1 MAFTLPRVF
10 SRLTREWRRY
20 VLVSAV
26 AAGVMTAGEWQG
38 AFKLVDDFYYDAW
51 HLIAGQRRAA
61 QHVAIV
67 SVDDDTFDRLKED
80 PLAFW
85 QPHFATAMKVL
96 EDAKAN
102 IVGLDFTYATSAET
116 WLKRLNLPES
126 TVSRT
131 YDAGFRE
138 RLAAGN
144 KVLVGHLY
152 ETSGGEI
159 KQALPPPEHFFL
171 LPNQLQDVGMA
182 NLYPEADSIVRR
194 YLPVLVTQEGLPGL
208 GFSTLMALRST
219 KQDPA
224 ATSWTMAG
232 DVIPRSIHYR
242 RVGYVGP
249 TGSIPRVSMSRLFEP
264 NALSL
269 PEVKAL
275 AGRVILITAH
285 DSSSLQDTHLTPYS
299 RGMIGFERTQMTGG
313 EVHANIVETLMT
325 GRYPRDLPR
334 TMGIA
339 LIISAAMVSAFV
351 FLRRNPFV
359 GAAFGLGM
367 SAIAAFASYQLFKL
381 DWIFPTA
388 AAQFTVLLAF
398 LLTLAL
404 RLTGEERERRRLRT
418 MFGSYVSDD
427 VVDLLITQRGEGEGL
442 DLKGQEMVVTVLFSD
457 IRNFTTISEK
467 LSAHEVV
474 EMLNTYFG
482 KVCAPILAERGNVNK
497 YIGDAV
503 MAMFG
508 SPVPYP
514 DHARR
519 AIKAALGMLRA
530 TDEFRVWMEQRF
542 PNRDLPRF
550 DIGIGLHTGTVISGD
565 IGTDKRREYTIIGDT
580 VNTASRLEGM
590 TKELGWRI
598 VASRTTLEAAGPGV
612 VTGEGNSIHVKGRSA
627 EVNVVE
633 VLAVQ
638 DEGPEGEGT
647 LTVTGHNSRKTGK

>member
-1 MAFTLPRVF
+1 MAAGASSASPAGFFAKFPG
-10 SRLTREWRRY
+10 LTREWQRY
-20 VLVSAV
+20 ALVTMV
-26 AAGVMTAGEWQG
+26 AAATMIAAEWQG
-38 AFKLVDDFYYDAW
+38 AIRFVDDFYYDAW
-51 HLIAGQRRAA
+51 HLVAGKRREA

-96 EDAKAN
+96 EQANAK

-126 TVSRT
+126 QVSRT

-152 ETSGGEI
+152 ETSSGEI

-182 NLYPEADSIVRR
+182 NLYPDVDSIVRR
-194 YLPVLVTQEGLPGL
+194 YLPVLVTQEGLPGV
-208 GFSTLMALRST
+208 GFSTLMALRSMQ
-219 KQDPA
+219 QDPA
-224 ATSWTMAG
+224 AAVWNMAG
-232 DVIPRSIHYR
+232 DEIPRKIHYR
-242 RVGYVGP
+242 RVGFIGP
-249 TGSIPRVSMSRLFEP
+249 TGSIPRVSMSQLFEP
-264 NALSL
+264 DALTK
-269 PEVKAL
+269 PAIKAL
-275 AGRVILITAH
+275 TGRVVLITAH

-299 RGMIGFERTQMTGG
+299 RGLPGFERTQMTGG

-325 GRYPRDLPR
+325 GRYPHELPR
-334 TMGIA
+334 ALVIA
-339 LIISAAMVSAFV
+339 LILSAAAVSAFV

-359 GAAFGLGM
+359 GATFGIALA
-367 SAIAAFASYQLFKL
+367 AIAAFASYSLFKF
-381 DWIFPTA
+381 DWLFPTA

-457 IRNFTTISEK
+457 IRSFTTISEK

-482 KVCAPILAERGNVNK
+482 KVCEPILNERGNVNK

-519 AIKAALGMLRA
+519 AVKAALGMLKA
-530 TDEFRVWMEQRF
+530 TDEFRGWMEQRF
-542 PNRDLPRF
+542 PDRGLPRF

-580 VNTASRLEGM
+580 VNAASRLEGM

-598 VASRTTLEAAGPGV
+598 VASRVTLEAAGEGV
-612 VTGEGNSIHVKGRSA
+612 ICGEGSSIHVKGRSA
-627 EVNVVE
+627 EIDVVE
-633 VLAVQ
+633 ILGVREVNGRSVGSVA
-638 DEGPEGEGT
+638 
-647 LTVTGHNSRKTGK
+647 

>member
-1 MAFTLPRVF
+1 MALRF
-10 SRLTREWRRY
+10 SALTREWQRY
-20 VLVSAV
+20 VLVTTV
-26 AAGVMTAGEWQG
+26 AAGVMIAADWQG
-38 AFKLVDDFYYDAW
+38 SFKNFDDFYFDAW
-51 HLIAGQRRAA
+51 HLIAGKRHEAK
-61 QHVAIV
+61 HVAIV
-67 SVDDDTFDRLKED
+67 SVDDDTFDRLKDD

-102 IVGLDFTYATSAET
+102 VVGLDFTYATSAET

-126 TVSRT
+126 NVSRT

-152 ETSGGEI
+152 ETSSGEI

-208 GFSTLMALRST
+208 GFSTLMALRAS

-224 ATSWTMAG
+224 APVWTMAG
-232 DVIPRSIHYR
+232 DEVPRTIHYR
-242 RVGYVGP
+242 RIGFVGP

-275 AGRVILITAH
+275 AGRVVLITAH

-299 RGMIGFERTQMTGG
+299 RGLPGFERTQMTGG

-334 TMGIA
+334 ALVLA
-339 LIISAAMVSAFV
+339 LIISAAAVAAFV

-359 GAAFGLGM
+359 GAAFGVAL
-367 SAIAAFASYQLFKL
+367 SLIAAFASYQLFKL

-427 VVDLLITQRGEGEGL
+427 VVDLLITQRGEGEGV

-467 LSAHEVV
+467 LTAHEVV

-519 AIKAALGMLRA
+519 AITAALGMLRA
-530 TDEFRVWMEQRF
+530 TDEFRGWMEQRF
-542 PNRDLPRF
+542 GDRDLPRF

-590 TKELGWRI
+590 TKDLGWRI
-598 VASRTTLEAAGPGV
+598 VASRTTLEAAGPGII
-612 VTGEGNSIHVKGRSA
+612 TGEGNSIHVKGRRA

-633 VLAVQ
+633 ILGLQ
-638 DEGPEGEGT
+638 DVGQTAGDG
-647 LTVTGHNSRKTGK
+647 VT

>member
-1 MAFTLPRVF
+1 MKFAGLLFFKVPRG
-10 SRLTREWRRY
+10 LTREMRRY
-20 VLVSAV
+20 VIVTSI
-26 AAGVMTAGEWQG
+26 AAGAMITADWQG
-38 AFKLVDDFYYDAW
+38 LLKSFDDFYYDAW
-51 HLIAGQRRAA
+51 HLVAGKRRDA

-67 SVDDDTFDRLKED
+67 SVDDDTFDRLKDD

-96 EDAKAN
+96 EAAN
-102 IVGLDFTYATSAET
+102 TKIVGLDFTYATSAET

-126 TVSRT
+126 NVSRT

-152 ETSGGEI
+152 KTSSGEI
-159 KQALPPPEHFFL
+159 KQVLPPPEHFFL
-171 LPNQLQDVGMA
+171 LPNQLQDVAMA
-182 NLYPEADSIVRR
+182 NLHSERDSIVRLF
-194 YLPVLVTQEGLPGL
+194 LPVLVTQEGLPGM
-208 GFSTLMALRST
+208 GFSTLMALRAAGL
-219 KQDPA
+219 DPA
-224 ATSWTMAG
+224 APVWHLG
-232 DVIPRSIHYR
+232 GVEVPRTVHYR

-249 TGSIPRVSMSRLFEP
+249 TGSIPHISMARLFEP
-264 NALSL
+264 NAAQL
-269 PEVKAL
+269 PDVKAL
-275 AGRVILITAH
+275 AGKVVIITAH

-299 RGMIGFERTQMTGG
+299 RGLPGFERTQMTGG
-313 EVHANIVETLMT
+313 EVHANIVETLLT
-325 GRYPRDLPR
+325 GRYPRELPR
-334 TMGIA
+334 VVIWL
-339 LIISAAMVSAFV
+339 LILAAAMVAACV
-351 FLRRNPFV
+351 FLRGHPLA
-359 GAAFGLGM
+359 GAGFGVLL
-367 SAIAAFASYQLFKL
+367 AVIAAFASYQSFKM

-404 RLTGEERERRRLRT
+404 RLTGEERERQRLRS

-427 VVDLLITQRGEGEGL
+427 VVDLLIAKRGEGEAI
-442 DLKGQEMVVTVLFSD
+442 DLRGEEMMVTVLFCD

-467 LSAHEVV
+467 LTAHEVV
-474 EMLNTYFG
+474 EMLNNYFG
-482 KVCAPILAERGNVNK
+482 RVCAPILAERGNVNK

-519 AIKAALGMLRA
+519 SIKAALGMLEA
-530 TDEFRVWMEQRF
+530 VDEFRSWMESRF
-542 PNRDLPRF
+542 PDRGLPRF

-598 VASRTTLEAAGPGV
+598 VASRTTLEAAGAGII
-612 VTGEGNSIHVKGRSA
+612 TGKRDSIHVKGRSA

-633 VLAVQ
+633 IIGWQ
-638 DEGPEGEGT
+638 D
-647 LTVTGHNSRKTGK
+647 

>member
-1 MAFTLPRVF
+1 MAAGGSSASPAGFFAKFPG
-10 SRLTREWRRY
+10 LTREWQRY
-20 VLVSAV
+20 ALVTIV
-26 AAGVMTAGEWQG
+26 AAGTLIAAEWQG
-38 AFKLVDDFYYDAW
+38 ATRVVDDFYYDAW
-51 HLIAGQRRAA
+51 HLVAGKRREA

-85 QPHFATAMKVL
+85 QPHFASAMKVL
-96 EDAKAN
+96 EQANAK

-126 TVSRT
+126 QVSRT

-152 ETSGGEI
+152 ETSSGEI

-182 NLYPEADSIVRR
+182 NLYPDVDSIVRR
-194 YLPVLVTQEGLPGL
+194 YLPVLVTQEGLPGV
-208 GFSTLMALRST
+208 GFSTLLALRSMQ
-219 KQDPA
+219 QDPA
-224 ATSWTMAG
+224 AAVWSMAG
-232 DVIPRSIHYR
+232 HQIPRKIHYR
-242 RVGYVGP
+242 RVGFIGP
-249 TGSIPRVSMSRLFEP
+249 TGSIPRVSMAKLFDA
-264 NALSL
+264 NALAL
-269 PEVKAL
+269 PEIKAL
-275 AGRVILITAH
+275 AGRVVLITAH

-299 RGMIGFERTQMTGG
+299 RGLPGFERTQMTGG

-325 GRYPRDLPR
+325 GRYPHDLPR
-334 TMGIA
+334 ALVIA
-339 LIISAAMVSAFV
+339 LIVSMAAVSAFV
-351 FLRRNPFV
+351 FLRRHPFV
-359 GAAFGLGM
+359 GAAFGIAL
-367 SAIAAFASYQLFKL
+367 SAIAAFASYQLFKA
-381 DWIFPTA
+381 DWLFPTA

-427 VVDLLITQRGEGEGL
+427 VVDLLITQRGEGEGI
-442 DLKGQEMVVTVLFSD
+442 DLKGQEMYVTVLFSD
-457 IRNFTTISEK
+457 IRSFTTISEK
-467 LSAHEVV
+467 LTAHEVV

-482 KVCAPILAERGNVNK
+482 KVCEPILNERGNVNK

-519 AIKAALGMLRA
+519 AVKAALGMLKA
-530 TDEFRVWMEQRF
+530 TDEFRGWMEQRF
-542 PNRDLPRF
+542 PDRGLPRF
-550 DIGIGLHTGTVISGD
+550 DIGIGLHTGSVISGD

-580 VNTASRLEGM
+580 VNAASRLEGM

-598 VASRTTLEAAGPGV
+598 VASRVTLEAAGEGV
-612 VTGEGNSIHVKGRSA
+612 ISGEGSSIHVKGRSA
-627 EVNVVE
+627 EIDVVE
-633 VLAVQ
+633 ILGVREVN
-638 DEGPEGEGT
+638 GT
-647 LTVTGHNSRKTGK
+647 SVPTVI

>member
-1 MAFTLPRVF
+1 MAAGASSASPAGFFAKFPG
-10 SRLTREWRRY
+10 LTREWQRY
-20 VLVSAV
+20 ALVTMV
-26 AAGVMTAGEWQG
+26 AAATMIAAEWQG
-38 AFKLVDDFYYDAW
+38 AIRFVDDFYYDAW
-51 HLIAGQRRAA
+51 HLVAGKRREA

-96 EDAKAN
+96 EQANAK

-126 TVSRT
+126 QVSRT

-152 ETSGGEI
+152 ETSSGEI

-182 NLYPEADSIVRR
+182 NLYPDVDSIVRR
-194 YLPVLVTQEGLPGL
+194 YLPVLVTQEGLPGV
-208 GFSTLMALRST
+208 GFSTLMALRSMQ
-219 KQDPA
+219 QDPA
-224 ATSWTMAG
+224 AAVWNMAG
-232 DVIPRSIHYR
+232 DEIPRKIHYR
-242 RVGYVGP
+242 RVGFIGP
-249 TGSIPRVSMSRLFEP
+249 TGSIPRVSMSQLFEP
-264 NALSL
+264 DALTK
-269 PEVKAL
+269 PAIKAL
-275 AGRVILITAH
+275 TGRVVLITAH

-299 RGMIGFERTQMTGG
+299 RGLPGFERTQMTGG

-325 GRYPRDLPR
+325 GRYPHDLPR
-334 TMGIA
+334 ALVIA
-339 LIISAAMVSAFV
+339 LILSTAAVSAFV

-359 GAAFGLGM
+359 GAAFGIALA
-367 SAIAAFASYQLFKL
+367 AIAAFASYSLFKF
-381 DWIFPTA
+381 DWLFPTA

-457 IRNFTTISEK
+457 IRSFTTISEK

-482 KVCAPILAERGNVNK
+482 KVCEPILNERGNVNK

-519 AIKAALGMLRA
+519 AVKAALGMLKA
-530 TDEFRVWMEQRF
+530 TDEFRGWMEQRF
-542 PNRDLPRF
+542 PDRGLPRF

-580 VNTASRLEGM
+580 VNAASRLEGM

-598 VASRTTLEAAGPGV
+598 VASRVTLEAAGEGV
-612 VTGEGNSIHVKGRSA
+612 ICGEGSSIHVKGRSA
-627 EVNVVE
+627 EIDVVE
-633 VLAVQ
+633 ILGVREVNGRSVGSVA
-638 DEGPEGEGT
+638 
-647 LTVTGHNSRKTGK
+647 

>member
-1 MAFTLPRVF
+1 MAAGASSASPAGFFAKFPG
-10 SRLTREWRRY
+10 LTREWQRY
-20 VLVSAV
+20 ALVTMV
-26 AAGVMTAGEWQG
+26 AAATMIAAEWQG
-38 AFKLVDDFYYDAW
+38 AIRFVDDFYYDAW
-51 HLIAGQRRAA
+51 HLVAGKRREA

-96 EDAKAN
+96 EQANAK

-126 TVSRT
+126 QVSRT

-152 ETSGGEI
+152 ETSSGEI

-182 NLYPEADSIVRR
+182 NLYPDVDSIVRR
-194 YLPVLVTQEGLPGL
+194 YLPVLVTQEGLPGV
-208 GFSTLMALRST
+208 GFSTLMALRSMQ
-219 KQDPA
+219 QDPA
-224 ATSWTMAG
+224 AAVWNMAG
-232 DVIPRSIHYR
+232 DEIPRKIHYR
-242 RVGYVGP
+242 RVGFIGP
-249 TGSIPRVSMSRLFEP
+249 TGSIPRVSMSQLFEP
-264 NALSL
+264 DALTK
-269 PEVKAL
+269 PAIKAL
-275 AGRVILITAH
+275 TGRVVLITAH

-299 RGMIGFERTQMTGG
+299 RGLPGFERTQMTGG

-325 GRYPRDLPR
+325 GRYPHDLPR
-334 TMGIA
+334 ALVIA
-339 LIISAAMVSAFV
+339 LILSTAAVSAFV

-359 GAAFGLGM
+359 GATFGIALA
-367 SAIAAFASYQLFKL
+367 AIAAFASYSLFKF
-381 DWIFPTA
+381 DWLFPTA

-457 IRNFTTISEK
+457 IRSFTTISEK

-482 KVCAPILAERGNVNK
+482 KVCEPILNERGNVNK

-519 AIKAALGMLRA
+519 AVKAALGMLKA
-530 TDEFRVWMEQRF
+530 TDEFRGWMEQRF
-542 PNRDLPRF
+542 PDRGLPRF

-580 VNTASRLEGM
+580 VNAASRLEGM

-598 VASRTTLEAAGPGV
+598 VASRVTLEAAGEGV
-612 VTGEGNSIHVKGRSA
+612 ICGEGSSIHVKGRSA
-627 EVNVVE
+627 EIDVVE
-633 VLAVQ
+633 ILGVREVNGRSVGSVA
-638 DEGPEGEGT
+638 
-647 LTVTGHNSRKTGK
+647 

>member
-1 MAFTLPRVF
+1 MAAGASSASPAGFFAKFPG
-10 SRLTREWRRY
+10 LTREWQRY
-20 VLVSAV
+20 ALVTMV
-26 AAGVMTAGEWQG
+26 AAATMIAAEWQG
-38 AFKLVDDFYYDAW
+38 AIRFVDDFYYDAW
-51 HLIAGQRRAA
+51 HLVAGKRREA

-96 EDAKAN
+96 EQANAK

-126 TVSRT
+126 QVSRT

-152 ETSGGEI
+152 ETSSGEI

-182 NLYPEADSIVRR
+182 NLYPDVDSIVRR
-194 YLPVLVTQEGLPGL
+194 YLPVLVTQEGLPGV
-208 GFSTLMALRST
+208 GFSTLMALRSMQ
-219 KQDPA
+219 QDPA
-224 ATSWTMAG
+224 AAVWNMAG
-232 DVIPRSIHYR
+232 DEIPRKIHYR
-242 RVGYVGP
+242 RVGFIGP
-249 TGSIPRVSMSRLFEP
+249 TGSIPRVSMSQLFEP
-264 NALSL
+264 DALTK
-269 PEVKAL
+269 PAIKAL
-275 AGRVILITAH
+275 TGRVVLITAH

-299 RGMIGFERTQMTGG
+299 RGLPGFERTQMTGG

-325 GRYPRDLPR
+325 GRYPHDLPR
-334 TMGIA
+334 ALVIA
-339 LIISAAMVSAFV
+339 LILSAAAVSAFV

-359 GAAFGLGM
+359 GATFGIALA
-367 SAIAAFASYQLFKL
+367 AIAAFASYSLFKF
-381 DWIFPTA
+381 DWLFPTA

-442 DLKGQEMVVTVLFSD
+442 DLKGQEMFVTVLFSD
-457 IRNFTTISEK
+457 IRSFTTISEK

-482 KVCAPILAERGNVNK
+482 KVCEPILNERGNVNK

-519 AIKAALGMLRA
+519 AVKAALGMLKA
-530 TDEFRVWMEQRF
+530 TDEFRGWMEQRF
-542 PNRDLPRF
+542 PDRGLPRF

-580 VNTASRLEGM
+580 VNAASRLEGM

-598 VASRTTLEAAGPGV
+598 VASRVTLEAAGEGV
-612 VTGEGNSIHVKGRSA
+612 ICGEGSSIHVKGRSA
-627 EVNVVE
+627 EIDVVE
-633 VLAVQ
+633 ILGVREVNGRSVGSVA
-638 DEGPEGEGT
+638 
-647 LTVTGHNSRKTGK
+647 